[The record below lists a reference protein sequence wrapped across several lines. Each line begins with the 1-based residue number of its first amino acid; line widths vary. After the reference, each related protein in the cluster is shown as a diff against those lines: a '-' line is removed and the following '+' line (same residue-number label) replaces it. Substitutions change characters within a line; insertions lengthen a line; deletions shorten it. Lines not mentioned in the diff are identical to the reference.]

1 MSDEG
6 LGGGATGL
14 HAHHGGLDLE
24 EAALVQVGT
33 DAARNGQG
41 EGGPYRMTL
50 ARTMN
55 LSRFSGFMI
64 TRAREMP

>member
-33 DAARNGQG
+33 DAARDGQG
-41 EGGPYRMTL
+41 REGHTG
-50 ARTMN
+50 
-55 LSRFSGFMI
+55 
-64 TRAREMP
+64 